1 MKTARPPKPAGKI
14 GRLLHHRLRELE
26 RTPRDLAAA
35 ARVPPE
41 YIKDL
46 IAGRRRPPL
55 PGRTDLYERMTR
67 FLQLGRN
74 DLAESAQAER
84 QAAGSGGASSADVRN
99 LVLGLCQPDTARL
112 LRGRMAKK
120 GPDEVDRLIERLLLI
135 TRGSVRRILEDD
147 AAVRMAAIERGSNY
161 LSMRLRVIEFLDA
174 TFDTVT
180 AADYHDFLR
189 PRITMWDIDL
199 VLDVMRVVF
208 RPQDRRPSDTSV
220 PEVASRPAAPARP
233 R

>member
-1 MKTARPPKPAGKI
+1 MKTARPPKPAGNI
-14 GRLLHHRLRELE
+14 GRLLRHRLRELE
-26 RTPRDLAAA
+26 RTPQDLAAA

-46 IAGRRRPPL
+46 IAGRRLPPL
-55 PGRTDLYERMTR
+55 PGRTDLYDRMTR

-84 QAAGSGGASSADVRN
+84 EAAHTAGGASSADVRN

-120 GPDEVDRLIERLLLI
+120 GPAEVDRLIERLLKI

-147 AAVRMAAIERGSNY
+147 AAVRMAAMDRGGSY
-161 LSMRLRVIEFLDA
+161 LAMRVRVIEFLDA

-189 PRITMWDIDL
+189 PRIAMWDIDL

-208 RPQDRRPSDTSV
+208 RPQDRR
-220 PEVASRPAAPARP
+220 ARDQLLAQ